1 MIEGNEPDQVA
12 DDPYDKYS
20 VITMS
25 TVDQTVERIRLRNI
39 RLYLHMLAQFHH
51 MSMMAENLDLRPA
64 RRPRCGQDFPRSYK
78 PTIDYS
84 NVKS

>member
-12 DDPYDKYS
+12 DDPYEKYS

-39 RLYLHMLAQFHH
+39 RLHAGPFPPHVY
-51 MSMMAENLDLRPA
+51 DGGKLRPA
-64 RRPRCGQDFPRSYK
+64 RRPRCGRDFPRSYK

-84 NVKS
+84 NIKS

>member
-1 MIEGNEPDQVA
+1 MENTPMIEGNEPDQVA

-51 MSMMAENLDLRPA
+51 MSMMAENLDLQGDLDA
-64 RRPRCGQDFPRSYK
+64 DEIFQE
-78 PTIDYS
+78 
-84 NVKS
+84 VKSQP